1 MQRWL
6 KVLLL
11 LVVLCISRHPVVCQ
25 EDGGDAG
32 EGDAAGEEVGP
43 TSNVLEGAMQGD
55 IYLIEKGLKQG
66 KESIDVTNG
75 AWWGGPWRLDG
86 GVGGFPTLALPAFSR
101 RMHVCCCCSP
111 CPCSHLARAVNGW
124 SAAMMTVARG
134 DLATLK
140 VSFFSFEP

>member
-11 LVVLCISRHPVVCQ
+11 LVVLCISRHAVVCQ
-25 EDGGDAG
+25 EDSGDAG

-75 AWWGGPWRLDG
+75 A
-86 GVGGFPTLALPAFSR
+86 
-101 RMHVCCCCSP
+101 
-111 CPCSHLARAVNGW
+111 
-124 SAAMMTVARG
+124 
-134 DLATLK
+134 
-140 VSFFSFEP
+140 